1 MSLDSDQ
8 PKSSERE
15 RAVFV
20 AREHRTA
27 HLSRFLEE
35 ALGGQ
40 GQVVF
45 VSGEAGSGKTMLIH
59 EFARRAQ
66 EAHADLIVAS
76 GVCDVFTGVGDPYLP
91 FRDVLNM
98 LAGDVEGAW
107 SAGTITRDH
116 AQRLWQLMPETAATL
131 VEVGSDLLDVFV
143 LAKPLADRLATQSL
157 APEPTVPVVQAV
169 LAQQRR
175 NPGQSP
181 DQGRLF
187 EEYTEVIL
195 ALSENRPLVLLLD
208 DLHWADVSSISLLLH
223 LARRIRSRRVLIVGA
238 YRPEELALGPDG
250 GLGGGP
256 HPLEQVIGE
265 LKGRHGEIE
274 VQLDQALRTEGRYF
288 IDALLDADP
297 DHLDEDFRQALFRH
311 SRGHALFTV
320 ELLRD
325 LQERGDLLLDAQ
337 GRWIE
342 GPTLSWETLPARI
355 EGVIEKRF
363 NRLTPDLRGALSVAS
378 VEGERFTGEVVA
390 RVQAV
395 DERRLVRQFS
405 AELERRHRLVRAL
418 DIRRLGSQR
427 LSRYR
432 FRHSLF
438 QQYLY
443 NRLDDVER
451 AMLHEDVG
459 NVLEELYRGQPDEIG
474 AIAGQLAWHFQ
485 AAGIAD
491 KAIDYRYQA
500 GQEALRLSANLEAIE
515 HFTQGL
521 TLLATLPDSQ
531 ERVERELALRVA
543 LAVPV
548 TAVHGYTSS
557 EAEQEYARAWDL
569 CKRLGD
575 TPQLFATLYGLWR
588 YYALRSELTR
598 SGMLADQLMDLA
610 HTADDDDLLVEAER
624 AAGVNLFHAGD
635 LVSARQHLE
644 NGLALYEFDQHH
656 RHAFVYGHDPA
667 VTLLGYLSHTLWL
680 LGYPD
685 QALARVDELLA
696 LSQELSHPFS
706 RGHALVWG
714 AAHTYQFRREAS
726 LAFEQAEEG
735 LLLASERGFP
745 FWIAGAK
752 ILSGWGLAASGN
764 PDDREPGIDR
774 LQQGYAGWL
783 ALGTAAGNS
792 YFLGLLADVYLQA
805 GKIEAGLQV
814 VAEALALAEQTGER
828 WWEPELW
835 RLRGELRQAQGAADD
850 DVESDFQ
857 QALDLGTPTRGQVA

>member
-1 MSLDSDQ
+1 M
-8 PKSSERE
+8 
-15 RAVFV
+15 
-20 AREHRTA
+20 
-27 HLSRFLEE
+27 
-35 ALGGQ
+35 
-40 GQVVF
+40 
-45 VSGEAGSGKTMLIH
+45 
-59 EFARRAQ
+59 
-66 EAHADLIVAS
+66 
-76 GVCDVFTGVGDPYLP
+76 
-91 FRDVLNM
+91 
-98 LAGDVEGAW
+98 
-107 SAGTITRDH
+107 
-116 AQRLWQLMPETAATL
+116 
-131 VEVGSDLLDVFV
+131 
-143 LAKPLADRLATQSL
+143 
-157 APEPTVPVVQAV
+157 
-169 LAQQRR
+169 
-175 NPGQSP
+175 
-181 DQGRLF
+181 
-187 EEYTEVIL
+187 
-195 ALSENRPLVLLLD
+195 
-208 DLHWADVSSISLLLH
+208 
-223 LARRIRSRRVLIVGA
+223 
-238 YRPEELALGPDG
+238 
-250 GLGGGP
+250 
-256 HPLEQVIGE
+256 
-265 LKGRHGEIE
+265 
-274 VQLDQALRTEGRYF
+274 RTEGRYF
-288 IDALLDADP
+288 VDALLDANP
-297 DHLDEDFRQALFRH
+297 NHLDEDFRQALFRH

-342 GPTLSWETLPARI
+342 GPTLSWKTLPARI
-355 EGVIEKRF
+355 EGVIEKRV
-363 NRLTPDLRGALSVAS
+363 NRLTPELREALNVAS

-459 NVLEELYRGQPDEIG
+459 NVLEALYRDQPEEMG
-474 AIAGQLAWHFQ
+474 AVAGQLAWHFQ

-491 KAIDYRYQA
+491 KAIDYRYRA

-521 TLLATLPDSQ
+521 TLLATLPDTQ
-531 ERVERELALRVA
+531 ERVQRELALRVA

-569 CKRLGD
+569 CKLMGD
-575 TPQLFATLYGLWR
+575 TPQLFTALYGLWR
-588 YYALRSELTR
+588 YYVLRSELTR

-610 HTADDDDLLVEAER
+610 HTAGDGDLLVEAER
-624 AAGVNLFHAGD
+624 AVGVNLFHAGE
-635 LVSARQHLE
+635 LISAREHLE
-644 NGLALYEFDQHH
+644 AGLALYDFDQHH

-696 LSQELSHPFS
+696 LSQELLHPFS

-714 AAHTYQFRREAS
+714 AAHTHQFRREAS
-726 LAFEQAEEG
+726 LAFERAEEG

-745 FWIAGAK
+745 FWVAGAQ
-752 ILSGWGLAASGN
+752 ILSGWGLAA
-764 PDDREPGIDR
+764 DDQSNDRVTGIDR
-774 LQQGYAGWL
+774 LQQGYCRLAGTWDGRSRTL
-783 ALGTAAGNS
+783 FSRIVGRCLSASRKDRGGPASGDGSAGVGRADWRTMVGSGTVAA
-792 YFLGLLADVYLQA
+792 ARRTA
-805 GKIEAGLQV
+805 
-814 VAEALALAEQTGER
+814 TGR
-828 WWEPELW
+828 
-835 RLRGELRQAQGAADD
+835 RA
-850 DVESDFQ
+850 
-857 QALDLGTPTRGQVA
+857 

>member
-1 MSLDSDQ
+1 
-8 PKSSERE
+8 
-15 RAVFV
+15 
-20 AREHRTA
+20 
-27 HLSRFLEE
+27 
-35 ALGGQ
+35 
-40 GQVVF
+40 
-45 VSGEAGSGKTMLIH
+45 
-59 EFARRAQ
+59 
-66 EAHADLIVAS
+66 
-76 GVCDVFTGVGDPYLP
+76 
-91 FRDVLNM
+91 
-98 LAGDVEGAW
+98 
-107 SAGTITRDH
+107 
-116 AQRLWQLMPETAATL
+116 
-131 VEVGSDLLDVFV
+131 
-143 LAKPLADRLATQSL
+143 
-157 APEPTVPVVQAV
+157 
-169 LAQQRR
+169 
-175 NPGQSP
+175 
-181 DQGRLF
+181 
-187 EEYTEVIL
+187 
-195 ALSENRPLVLLLD
+195 
-208 DLHWADVSSISLLLH
+208 
-223 LARRIRSRRVLIVGA
+223 
-238 YRPEELALGPDG
+238 
-250 GLGGGP
+250 
-256 HPLEQVIGE
+256 
-265 LKGRHGEIE
+265 
-274 VQLDQALRTEGRYF
+274 
-288 IDALLDADP
+288 
-297 DHLDEDFRQALFRH
+297 
-311 SRGHALFTV
+311 
-320 ELLRD
+320 
-325 LQERGDLLLDAQ
+325 
-337 GRWIE
+337 
-342 GPTLSWETLPARI
+342 
-355 EGVIEKRF
+355 
-363 NRLTPDLRGALSVAS
+363 
-378 VEGERFTGEVVA
+378 
-390 RVQAV
+390 
-395 DERRLVRQFS
+395 
-405 AELERRHRLVRAL
+405 
-418 DIRRLGSQR
+418 
-427 LSRYR
+427 
-432 FRHSLF
+432 
-438 QQYLY
+438 
-443 NRLDDVER
+443 
-451 AMLHEDVG
+451 MLHEDVG

-500 GQEALRLSANLEAIE
+500 GREALRLSANLEAIE

-644 NGLALYEFDQHH
+644 NGLALYEYDQHH

-835 RLRGELRQAQGAADD
+835 RLWGELRQAQGAADD

-857 QALDLGTPTRGQVA
+857 QALTLARRQEVKSLELRAAMSLSRFRVKQGRHDAARRLLFELYGWFDEGFDTPDLQEARTLLEQLN